1 MDDDTLLEILGEAAD
16 AVASALGA
24 LGDWGL
30 AHTRPG
36 QYRSDLVA
44 DEAALGVLLGS
55 GLAVMSEESGR
66 SGGDAPVLVVLDPL
80 DGSTNASRGIPWYAI
95 SLCAL
100 DEEGPR
106 VALVVNLA
114 IGTRY
119 SAVRGQGARRDGKP
133 IGPTSCDRVSSA
145 VVAIG
150 GFPRRHLGWAQFRA
164 FGASALE
171 FCAVADGQIDAF
183 CVPSPG
189 RIFGWDYMGGM
200 LVCQEA
206 GAVVAELDGAELV
219 TRDGAPRRPVAT
231 STPSLLRELCEAL
244 GSSVHRKTP

>member
-1 MDDDTLLEILGEAAD
+1 MEDSTLLDILGEASD
-16 AVASALGA
+16 AVASALGG
-24 LGDWGL
+24 LDDWGL

-44 DEAALGVLLGS
+44 DEAALGVLHGA

-66 SGGDAPVLVVLDPL
+66 SGGDAPILVVLDPL
-80 DGSTNASRGIPWYAI
+80 DGSTNASRGIPWYAT

-100 DEEGPR
+100 DADGPR

-114 IGTRY
+114 TGTRY
-119 SAVRGQGARRDGKP
+119 TAVRGQGARRDGKP
-133 IGPTSCDRVSSA
+133 IKPTSCDRVSSA

-150 GFPRRHLGWAQFRA
+150 GFPGRHLGWAQFRA
-164 FGASALE
+164 LGASALE
-171 FCAVADGQIDAF
+171 FCAVADGQLDAF
-183 CVPSPG
+183 CVPPPG

-206 GAVVAELDGAELV
+206 GAVVEELAGAELV
-219 TRDGAPRRPVAT
+219 TRDGAPRQPLAA
-231 STPSLLRELCEAL
+231 STPALLHELCGVL
-244 GSSVHRKTP
+244 GPSAHRPTS